1 MYRMT
6 FALALGL
13 LAGSAWNRDAR
24 AQDTAWGTVK
34 GQVVWGDDTVP
45 ERKPI
50 NVDKNQDHCLAKGPL
65 LSEEWV
71 VNPKNKGIRWT
82 FVWLA
87 PATKGGKL
95 PIHPDLAHGKTKPV
109 IIDQPCCM
117 FEPHA
122 VGIQEGQ
129 ELIVKNSAPIPHN
142 VNWQGGLKNRGNNVI
157 VPSGGEIKI
166 DDLKAEKYPV
176 KLACNIH
183 GWMSG
188 WVRIFDHP
196 YFAVTDADGKF
207 EMPKAPVGDYRLVV
221 WHESLG
227 WLGGAAGKD
236 GQPITIT
243 AGAPTDVGALKVKP

>member
-1 MYRMT
+1 MRFIYI
-6 FALALGL
+6 ALI
-13 LAGSAWNRDAR
+13 LAAAASPLR
-24 AQDTAWGTVK
+24 ADDQAWGTVK
-34 GQVVWGDDTVP
+34 GQVVWAGKAIP

-71 VNPKNKGIRWT
+71 VNPKNKGIRWA

-87 PATKGGKL
+87 PETKNGKI
-95 PIHPDLAHGKTKPV
+95 PIHPDLAGRKLEPV

-122 VGIQEGQ
+122 VGLQEGQ
-129 ELIVKNSAPIPHN
+129 NLIVKNTAPIAHN
-142 VNWQGGLKNRGNNVI
+142 VNYQGGIKNRGNNVI
-157 VPSGGEIKI
+157 VPSGGQLNINN
-166 DDLKAEKYPV
+166 LQAEKYPV

-183 GWMSG
+183 GWMNG

-207 EMPKAPVGDYRLVV
+207 EFKQAPAGNYRLIV

-227 WLGGAAGKD
+227 WLGGAKGRD
-236 GQPITIT
+236 GRPITIK
-243 AGAPTDVGALKVKP
+243 GGGETDLGTLDVEPPEK